1 MLAPSNF
8 LSLQSDLPEL
18 LISPLLVSPL
28 HCRNMILNHS
38 HSFCQGAL
46 SGFHQ
51 ATHILLI
58 DGLTIC
64 SHHSSPLLHRPRA
77 SRTTC
82 FLLGSCPP
90 QDFSAFFHIFGF
102 FFTKIFKIT
111 SKVAKLH
118 QW

>member
-18 LISPLLVSPL
+18 LISPLLMSPL

-38 HSFCQGAL
+38 HSFYQGAL
-46 SGFHQ
+46 PGFHQ
-51 ATHILLI
+51 ATHIFSL

-90 QDFSAFFHIFGF
+90 QDLSAFFIFLAF
-102 FFTKIFKIT
+102 SFTKIFKIT
-111 SKVAKLH
+111 SK
-118 QW
+118 